1 MMGRMRTRS
10 RSMGMLAA
18 SPLAACNAQSVAC
31 SNVVPHMRGGVC
43 GSGDVVM
50 RVPLM
55 LAISNLS
62 GRAI

>member
-31 SNVVPHMRGGVC
+31 SNVVPHMRVC